1 MNKEEI
7 FNQRSLLFDVISPL
21 RTPQSPATSNFSK
34 SSLHSF
40 KRSKMLPKTVVIL
53 LPLLPDDISPYSLDT
68 VKPVTLAGLVVFKEE
83 SVRLRNGME
92 AEKDPDKKRRFRFNL
107 KSAKFWER
115 LLEGLVFVLLI
126 AILTGCN
133 TIEGAR
139 MDIHQW
145 TDTPTHH
152 K

>member
-1 MNKEEI
+1 MKKQAEK
-7 FNQRSLLFDVISPL
+7 Q
-21 RTPQSPATSNFSK
+21 A
-34 SSLHSF
+34 
-40 KRSKMLPKTVVIL
+40 
-53 LPLLPDDISPYSLDT
+53 
-68 VKPVTLAGLVVFKEE
+68 LVVFKEE

-115 LLEGLVFVLLI
+115 LLEGLIFVLVLV
-126 AILTGCN
+126 ILSGCN
-133 TIEGAR
+133 SIEGMR

-145 TDTPTHH
+145 TETPAHH

>member
-1 MNKEEI
+1 MKKQAEK
-7 FNQRSLLFDVISPL
+7 
-21 RTPQSPATSNFSK
+21 PA
-34 SSLHSF
+34 
-40 KRSKMLPKTVVIL
+40 
-53 LPLLPDDISPYSLDT
+53 
-68 VKPVTLAGLVVFKEE
+68 LVVFKEE

-115 LLEGLVFVLLI
+115 LLEGLVFVLVL
-126 AILTGCN
+126 AILSGCN
-133 TIEGAR
+133 SIEGMR

-145 TDTPTHH
+145 TETPAHH

>member
-1 MNKEEI
+1 MKK
-7 FNQRSLLFDVISPL
+7 Q
-21 RTPQSPATSNFSK
+21 A
-34 SSLHSF
+34 
-40 KRSKMLPKTVVIL
+40 
-53 LPLLPDDISPYSLDT
+53 
-68 VKPVTLAGLVVFKEE
+68 VKPALVVFKEE

-126 AILTGCN
+126 VILAGCN

-139 MDIHQW
+139 MDVHQW
-145 TDTPTHH
+145 TETPAHH

>member
-1 MNKEEI
+1 MRKQAEK
-7 FNQRSLLFDVISPL
+7 
-21 RTPQSPATSNFSK
+21 PA
-34 SSLHSF
+34 
-40 KRSKMLPKTVVIL
+40 
-53 LPLLPDDISPYSLDT
+53 
-68 VKPVTLAGLVVFKEE
+68 LVVFKEE
-83 SVRLRNGME
+83 SVRLRNKME
-92 AEKDPDKKRRFRFNL
+92 AEKDPDKKRMIRFTL

-139 MDIHQW
+139 MDVHQW
-145 TDTPTHH
+145 TETPAHH

>member
-1 MNKEEI
+1 MKKQAEK
-7 FNQRSLLFDVISPL
+7 
-21 RTPQSPATSNFSK
+21 PA
-34 SSLHSF
+34 
-40 KRSKMLPKTVVIL
+40 
-53 LPLLPDDISPYSLDT
+53 
-68 VKPVTLAGLVVFKEE
+68 LVVFKEE

-115 LLEGLVFVLLI
+115 LLEGLVFVLVLV
-126 AILTGCN
+126 ILSGCN
-133 TIEGAR
+133 SIEGMR

-145 TDTPTHH
+145 TETPAHH